1 MKYIVSVSISFCLY
15 LANGAAMASTAQED
29 VSSGRAS
36 LLFIALLAVVVILV
50 GKTAITIARNKMEK
64 EIAAARAQADLE
76 AQKSESETMR

>member
-1 MKYIVSVSISFCLY
+1 
-15 LANGAAMASTAQED
+15 
-29 VSSGRAS
+29 
-36 LLFIALLAVVVILV
+36 VVILV

>member
-1 MKYIVSVSISFCLY
+1 MKYIVAVSISFCLY

-50 GKTAITIARNKMEK
+50 GKTAIAIARNKMEK

-76 AQKSESETMR
+76 AQKSESDTKG